1 MTGEQILAVLEQS
14 LTLERGMLQVSGLRV
29 GYDLSQPVGNRVM
42 SVQVNE
48 VDLKLEQLYRV
59 STVEIMAQGGDLFT
73 TFRKATRIE
82 RPDIRFSEVLA
93 ERLREIDTLVIP
105 KRGRLLPYS

>member
-1 MTGEQILAVLEQS
+1 
-14 LTLERGMLQVSGLRV
+14 
-29 GYDLSQPVGNRVM
+29 
-42 SVQVNE
+42 
-48 VDLKLEQLYRV
+48 
-59 STVEIMAQGGDLFT
+59 VEIMAQGGDLFT

-93 ERLREIDTLVIP
+93 KRLREMRTLVIP